1 MEDYPLPN
9 PSYMWRDT
17 SRFHTAKVMN
27 REWRLYCDGLTVRDI
42 LGSPITFASH
52 DDAVKYAKT
61 LLQCDKPVVTIT

>member
-52 DDAVKYAKT
+52 DDAVKYAKEQ
-61 LLQCDKPVVTIT
+61 LQFNELVLTKF